1 MATGLLC
8 RRDKGFRNKRQ
19 TVSSFKK
26 GILRVIYKCDRDMI
40 YNNSYKRLRS
50 NKSQKKTTIAQ
61 FLQYLDIRIL
71 SILANMQ
78 L

>member
-1 MATGLLC
+1 
-8 RRDKGFRNKRQ
+8 
-19 TVSSFKK
+19 
-26 GILRVIYKCDRDMI
+26 MI

-61 FLQYLDIRIL
+61 FFQYLDIRIL